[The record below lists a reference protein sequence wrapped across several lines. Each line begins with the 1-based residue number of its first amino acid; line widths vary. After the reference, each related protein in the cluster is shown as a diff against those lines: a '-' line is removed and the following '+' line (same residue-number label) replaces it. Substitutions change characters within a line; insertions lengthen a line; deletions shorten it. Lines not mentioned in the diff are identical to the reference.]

1 MITAPRWTAYAA
13 LLFGA
18 CAISL
23 TPIWVRLAD
32 AGPAAIG
39 FWRLA
44 LSVPVLAVLMVATR
58 DAASL
63 AHPTLPGLVAG
74 LFLCGDL
81 ALWHYS
87 LGFTSVT
94 NATVLG
100 NLAPIYVT
108 IIGWI
113 LFRERPQALFLVGLA
128 GAIMGAVVMATGGGV
143 VRTPGPNPI
152 LGDGLAAVAAAWYAG
167 YLLATRAGRAK
178 SGASAIMF
186 WSSVAGA
193 AALLIVVLIM
203 REPLLPATRAGMWAL
218 VGLALTHVIGQGAI
232 AWSLGRLP
240 TAVAAVTVLIQPA
253 FSGAIA
259 WALFG
264 EALTA
269 QQILGGTIVL
279 AAVVLAQWASAR
291 RPQVP
296 VTQ

>member
-44 LSVPVLAVLMVATR
+44 LSVPVLAVLMVANR
-58 DAASL
+58 DTASL
-63 AHPTLPGLVAG
+63 ARPTLPGLLAG

-108 IIGWI
+108 IIGWM

-128 GAIMGAVVMATGGGV
+128 GAITGAVIMATGGGV
-143 VRTPGPNPI
+143 VSTPGPNPL
-152 LGDGLAAVAAAWYAG
+152 LGDVLATLGAAWYAG

-178 SGASAIMF
+178 NTTSAIMF
-186 WSSVAGA
+186 WSSLAGA
-193 AALLIVVLIM
+193 AALLPLSLVLGE
-203 REPLLPATRAGMWAL
+203 RLLPATNGGMWAL
-218 VGLALTHVIGQGAI
+218 IGLAATHVIGQGAI

-269 QQILGGTIVL
+269 QQILGGTVVL

-291 RPQVP
+291 RPQAP

>member
-1 MITAPRWTAYAA
+1 MTPAPRWTAYAA

-23 TPIWVRLAD
+23 TPIFVRLSD

-39 FWRLA
+39 FWRLG
-44 LSVPVLAVLMVATR
+44 LSVPVLAIIAIANR

-63 AHPTLPGLVAG
+63 TRPTLPGVLGG

-108 IIGWI
+108 IIGWM

-128 GAIMGAVVMATGGGV
+128 GAITGAVVMAMGGGMV
-143 VRTPGPNPI
+143 STPGPNPL
-152 LGDGLAAVAAAWYAG
+152 LGDVLATLGAAWYAG
-167 YLLATRAGRAK
+167 YLLATRAGRAR
-178 SGASAIMF
+178 STASAIMF
-186 WSSVAGA
+186 WSSLSGA
-193 AALLIVVLIM
+193 AALLVVAMAL
-203 REPLLPATRAGMWAL
+203 RESLLPATTNGGWAL
-218 VGLALTHVIGQGAI
+218 VGLAATHVIGQGAI

-259 WALFG
+259 WGLFG
-264 EALTA
+264 ERLTA
-269 QQILGGTIVL
+269 QQILGGTVVL
-279 AAVVLAQWASAR
+279 ASVVLAQWASAR
-291 RPQVP
+291 RPQAP
-296 VTQ
+296 VVQ